1 MLRVCGAKIY
11 IFWAIGLTQKGYH
24 MLLQKYVLG
33 YQTFEAF
40 TLRGLLQWLEVP
52 PGASPK

>member
-52 PGASPK
+52 PLNN